1 MKFDE
6 INKVFTER
14 VNVYLN
20 MGYTINAGTMGGSQG
35 EIAKVDLTD
44 GKEIV
49 RVFIE
54 RFNSHKFNG
63 LRGVQVIAG
72 RCNDERVKAN
82 ANDDRTIWNSK
93 LVIDWKRRFY
103 IVGGDCISGEW
114 YGDAKQAQDAQTK
127 KYERWKNLST
137 EGKREITLKG
147 VALDKIKARIKREN
161 KLQRVTASD
170 IKSGKDKRGYF
181 YSYHG
186 KTVYLH

>member
-6 INKVFTER
+6 INKVFTEH

-49 RVFIE
+49 RVFVE

-63 LRGVQVIAG
+63 LRGVQVVAG
-72 RCNDERVKAN
+72 RCNDERVRAN
-82 ANDDRTIWNSK
+82 ENNDWTIWNSK

-114 YGDAKQAQDAQTK
+114 YGDAKQAQEAQTK
-127 KYERWKNLST
+127 KYERWKSRST
-137 EGKREITLKG
+137 EEKREITLKG
-147 VALDKIKARIKREN
+147 MALDKIKARIKREN
-161 KLQRVTASD
+161 KLQRVVVSD
-170 IKSGKDKRGYF
+170 IKAGKDKRGYF

-186 KTVYLH
+186 KTVYLR